1 MFMQRPAGAFDLLQ
15 DVRSAGRPDEGFG
28 IFVVAV
34 DVTADR
40 QDELFE
46 IAKYAAPHS
55 VLSEVAEE
63 ALHHVEPRCAG
74 GSEMRVAAWMACQPA
89 LHLRMLVSRVV
100 VADQV

>member
-1 MFMQRPAGAFDLLQ
+1 MQRPAGSFDLLQ
-15 DVRSAGRPDEGFG
+15 VVGSACCPDEGFG

-40 QDELFE
+40 HDEFFE
-46 IAKYAAPHS
+46 IAQYAAPQS

-74 GSEMRVAAWMACQPA
+74 RSEVHVEPWMACEPA
-89 LHLRMLVSRVV
+89 MNLGMLVGRVV